1 MKEVNDNYGL
11 KRLIIIGDKGFNTK
25 DNISQIINDGNGFV
39 FSNKIKGKGKSK
51 PKYQDKCYDTSEW
64 IGNYEFKYTIFDD
77 ELDVKGLNDPT
88 RKLKIKVLIYYKKNI
103 ADLEKQR
110 RNEKIEKAKE
120 YLKNNPGIMKL
131 ENSRET
137 KKYFKATSTVGD
149 TGEVAD
155 TIKIE
160 LDEERIKEEEK
171 LDGFFCIVTSET
183 EYTHEQI
190 LSAYG
195 QLGMIEES
203 FRITKSDFEN
213 RPMYV
218 SREEHIQGRMLETF
232 VALLMIRLLQYKMK
246 ESRLSAQRII
256 EALNSCNCNMVTKDV
271 VHIERIGGR
280 NSYFYKKYGNDEKKK
295 SILKLV
301 NDVIEDNSENN
312 NELPKELTD
321 QIVSDYIEI
330 LKVYKLEEPRMWMR
344 KKDFDAYIKSI
355 NFSTIFEKIKRKPGR
370 PKK

>member
-1 MKEVNDNYGL
+1 MKEVNDNQGL

-64 IGNYEFKYTIFDD
+64 IGNDEFKYTIFDD

-330 LKVYKLEEPRMWMR
+330 LKVYK
-344 KKDFDAYIKSI
+344 
-355 NFSTIFEKIKRKPGR
+355 
-370 PKK
+370 

>member
-1 MKEVNDNYGL
+1 
-11 KRLIIIGDKGFNTK
+11 
-25 DNISQIINDGNGFV
+25 
-39 FSNKIKGKGKSK
+39 
-51 PKYQDKCYDTSEW
+51 
-64 IGNYEFKYTIFDD
+64 
-77 ELDVKGLNDPT
+77 
-88 RKLKIKVLIYYKKNI
+88 
-103 ADLEKQR
+103 
-110 RNEKIEKAKE
+110 
-120 YLKNNPGIMKL
+120 
-131 ENSRET
+131 
-137 KKYFKATSTVGD
+137 
-149 TGEVAD
+149 
-155 TIKIE
+155 
-160 LDEERIKEEEK
+160 
-171 LDGFFCIVTSET
+171 
-183 EYTHEQI
+183 
-190 LSAYG
+190 
-195 QLGMIEES
+195 
-203 FRITKSDFEN
+203 
-213 RPMYV
+213 MYV

-312 NELPKELTD
+312 NELPKELID